1 MCKIIATPKGK
12 ILFFFLGSDL
22 ASDEGLP
29 KSQGSDFGISGHF
42 GAFRGISGHFGAKY
56 SYAVPCPEH
65 ARSMPGACPEH
76 ARSMPG
82 CSPWWGMISPDARRE
97 HLGIDAA
104 LAM

>member
-42 GAFRGISGHFGAKY
+42 GAFRGISGQNTAMLY
-56 SYAVPCPEH
+56 R
-65 ARSMPGACPEH
+65 ARSMPGACP
-76 ARSMPG
+76 
-82 CSPWWGMISPDARRE
+82 DA
-97 HLGIDAA
+97 HHGGA
-104 LAM
+104 